1 MQNLLK
7 MRTINLSANETVQLN
22 YERFHFPCPFVQ
34 KRLHA
39 VYLKATTTFSDAI
52 IGTIVDLHRTT
63 VSSSITCY
71 MQGGLIALCKVG
83 YGTNK
88 SELEQHQD
96 SILVSFEQKP
106 PRSIEEAVIRIEELT
121 GIKRGVTQ
129 VKAFMQRHGLRYIKM
144 GHIPAKADSEIQR
157 QWEQQHLA
165 PAIQSAQQ
173 GNSHLL
179 FMDAAHFILM
189 PFICAVWSKI
199 RMFVK
204 ASAGRNRI
212 NVLGVVHAITK
223 EVTTISNTTYIT
235 ADTIVDFLKQLKEL
249 YYDKPITIVLDN
261 ARYQHCNLVKNVAEK
276 LNITLLFLP
285 PYSPNLNIIERL
297 WKLTKKSIL
306 YARYYDAPHKFHSAI
321 NDFFET
327 INSQHKEKL
336 KSLLTLKFQFFDD
349 KNVVFYPD

>member
-1 MQNLLK
+1 
-7 MRTINLSANETVQLN
+7 MRTINLSANEIVRLN
-22 YERFHFPCPFVQ
+22 YERYHYPCPIVQ
-34 KRLHA
+34 KRIHA
-39 VYLKATTTFSDAI
+39 VYLKATLNFSIIAI
-52 IGTIVDLHRTT
+52 SKIVGLHRTT
-63 VSSSITCY
+63 VSSSIACY
-71 MQGGLIALCKVG
+71 MQGGLTALCKVE

-88 SELEQHQD
+88 SELEQHKD

-106 PRSIEEAVIRIEELT
+106 PRSIEEAVLRIEELT

-144 GHIPAKADSEIQR
+144 GHIPAKADSEKQR

-165 PAIQSAQQ
+165 PAIQSAQE
-173 GNSHLL
+173 GSSHLL

-189 PFICAVWSKI
+189 PFICAIWSKI

-235 ADTIVDFLKQLKEL
+235 ADTIVDFLKQLKEN

-261 ARYQHCNLVKNVAEK
+261 ARYQHCILVENIAKE
-276 LNITLLFLP
+276 LGITLLFLP

-297 WKLTKKSIL
+297 WKFTKKSIL
-306 YARYYDAPHKFHSAI
+306 YARYYDSPDRFHHAI
-321 NDFFET
+321 NSFFET
-327 INSQHKEKL
+327 INIKHKENL
-336 KSLLTLKFQFFDD
+336 KNLLTLKFQFFDA
-349 KNVVFYPD
+349 KNVVFYPA

>member
-1 MQNLLK
+1 M
-7 MRTINLSANETVQLN
+7 
-22 YERFHFPCPFVQ
+22 
-34 KRLHA
+34 HA
-39 VYLKATTTFSDAI
+39 LYLKATTGFSNAA
-52 IGTIVDLHRTT
+52 IGTIVGLHRTT
-63 VSSSITCY
+63 VGSSITCY
-71 MQGGLIALCKVG
+71 IQGGLTALCKLE
-83 YGTNK
+83 YGTNN

-106 PRSIEEAVIRIEELT
+106 PRSVEEAVIRIEELT

-129 VKAFMQRHGLRYIKM
+129 VKAFMKRHGLKYIKM

-157 QWEQQHLA
+157 QWEQQHLR

-189 PFICAVWSKI
+189 PFICAIWCKV

-212 NVLGVVHAITK
+212 NVLGVVHAVTK

-249 YYDKPITIVLDN
+249 YYDLPITIVLDN
-261 ARYQHCNLVKNVAEK
+261 ARYQHCNLVKSIANE

-297 WKLTKKSIL
+297 WKHTKKSIL
-306 YARYYDAPHKFHSAI
+306 YAKYYDSPGKFHGAI
-321 NDFFET
+321 NSFFET
-327 INSQHKEKL
+327 INLEHKEKL
-336 KSLLTLKFQFFDD
+336 KSLLTLKFQFFDN

>member
-1 MQNLLK
+1 M
-7 MRTINLSANETVQLN
+7 
-22 YERFHFPCPFVQ
+22 
-34 KRLHA
+34 
-39 VYLKATTTFSDAI
+39 YLKATTNFTNET
-52 IGTIVDLHRTT
+52 IGMIVGLHRTT
-63 VSSSITCY
+63 VSSIAACY
-71 MQGGLIALCKVG
+71 KQGGFAALCKVE

-88 SELEQHQD
+88 SEFEQHQD

-129 VKAFMQRHGLRYIKM
+129 VRAFMQRHGLRYIKM
-144 GHIPAKADSEIQR
+144 GHIPAKADSEVQR
-157 QWEQQHLA
+157 QWEQQHLE

-235 ADTIVDFLKQLKEL
+235 AETIMDFLKQLKEL

-261 ARYQHCNLVKNVAEK
+261 ARYQHCNVVKSIADE
-276 LNITLLFLP
+276 LGITLLFLP

-321 NDFFET
+321 NSFFET
-327 INSQHKEKL
+327 INTAHKENL
-336 KSLLTLKFQFFDD
+336 KSLMTLKFQFFDE
-349 KNVVFYPD
+349 KNVAFYPD